1 MQRRC
6 SSLGSHEQ
14 HTTAEPRSVCL
25 VAFAMAPLLTHKGS
39 KKAVV
44 KDTLPKSPNPA
55 VAIANASHEQRI
67 GWKKGILNKATK
79 DLESVT
85 RGSVIDVADG
95 PPARPLLN
103 VHDYDGTTTPLDD
116 EAPDVTT
123 MIDAEVQTRSWESL
137 YMEVRTEYA
146 KELLAHAGAYA

>member
-1 MQRRC
+1 
-6 SSLGSHEQ
+6 
-14 HTTAEPRSVCL
+14 
-25 VAFAMAPLLTHKGS
+25 MAPLLTHKGS

-95 PPARPLLN
+95 PPARPILN
-103 VHDYDGTTTPLDD
+103 VHDFDGTTTPLDD
-116 EAPDVTT
+116 EAPDVIT